1 MSTENNTFT
10 VWAGVGARIV
20 SCRQCEF
27 CLNSQENM
35 CQVGVLGIGDLG
47 HYGIQFAKSFGA
59 KLIGISHNAMSKYQ
73 NQSTH
78 ILCAGKSSDFECL
91 PGWKFPNIDTDD
103 IFLRNIKISRS
114 ILGSRSDIE
123 GILLFAEK
131 NNIVTWTTAYKMSD
145 VNKALKDFKAGKAQ
159 FRLVLEN

>member
-1 MSTENNTFT
+1 MN
-10 VWAGVGARIV
+10 V
-20 SCRQCEF
+20 S
-27 CLNSQENM
+27 
-35 CQVGVLGIGDLG
+35 
-47 HYGIQFAKSFGA
+47 
-59 KLIGISHNAMSKYQ
+59 
-73 NQSTH
+73 
-78 ILCAGKSSDFECL
+78 L
-91 PGWKFPNIDTDD
+91 PGWKFPNIDTDY